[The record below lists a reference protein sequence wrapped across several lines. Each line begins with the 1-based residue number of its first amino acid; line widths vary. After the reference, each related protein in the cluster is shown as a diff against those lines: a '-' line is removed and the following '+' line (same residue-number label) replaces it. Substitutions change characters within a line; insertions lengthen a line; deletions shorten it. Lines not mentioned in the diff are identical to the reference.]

1 MSQDLLNRIN
11 DYLVKG
17 GLFNPEYME
26 HEKVQQLLL
35 DIRDYLQQPPTTMNK
50 PITTWDRWYDRCQT
64 CGITG
69 VNGYVCSRTDCPYGI
84 TSVSQS

>member
-1 MSQDLLNRIN
+1 MSHMDLLNRIN

-17 GLFNPEYME
+17 GLFNPENME

-35 DIRDYLQQPPTTMNK
+35 DIRDYLQHPPTTMNQPFVNK
-50 PITTWDRWYDRCQT
+50 WYDRCQA